1 MLRYL
6 RICLLKIGFK
16 KVMFSSYLLL
26 LAKGKMYINI
36 YVYEDENDFD
46 LIE

>member
-1 MLRYL
+1 
-6 RICLLKIGFK
+6 
-16 KVMFSSYLLL
+16 MFSSYLLL
-26 LAKGKMYINI
+26 LVKGKMYINI